1 MSAEMT
7 ESEDGNNTTRTTIKI
22 DDQIWRRVRSKAIRD
37 DMRVSEE
44 LEQILREYFDEE
56 DDQSQ

>member
-7 ESEDGNNTTRTTIKI
+7 ESDDGDNTTRTTIKI